1 MGIFSKNG
9 FLSKLSKNFGWVI
22 GGENPYFENRVGE
35 AFNNLTGASAAA
47 DASFQ
52 YNEQAQ
58 TNAMIRDIQL
68 WNMQNQY
75 NTPAAAIARMARAG
89 ININPMTYAVG
100 HGNMSSVASSVS
112 SGAGGANMSGSGV
125 NPLSTI
131 MGLMQ
136 GIGAIKVQNADV
148 GVKNAQRLNI
158 EAQTDHIREQT
169 AMDKATREW
178 FLSHGV
184 LPASGGSIQSGFVG
198 AFNNFLQSGID
209 DINFGSKKKNIFVDK
224 DAEKLYKKFR
234 KELKLDK

>member
-9 FLSKLSKNFGWVI
+9 FLSKLSKNFGWLT
-22 GGENPYFENRVGE
+22 GGENPYAENRIGE

-75 NTPAAAIARMARAG
+75 NSPAAAIARMARAG

-112 SGAGGANMSGSGV
+112 SGAGGANMSGSGL

-136 GIGAIKVQNADV
+136 GIGAIKNQQADIAI
-148 GVKNAQRLNI
+148 KDAQRSNINAQT
-158 EAQTDHIREQT
+158 AHTKEQT
-169 AMDKATREW
+169 AMDKASREW

-184 LPASGGSIQSGFVG
+184 LPANGGSIVSNLFGTGFTSMRDI
-198 AFNNFLQSGID
+198 FDNFDAG
-209 DINFGSKKKNIFVDK
+209 GKKKNIFVDK